1 MIAKMFRS
9 SSVRVI
15 VVRTRLILIFRIQ
28 NTCTSQDVVTLDIFM
43 KASFYGVTLCFL
55 LAFFT
60 TYWVILIDTHCAC
73 DIYHRGGSRFS
84 KGGAQV
90 SIPPPS
96 LKSGGGRGGGG
107 RLKSPKWQK
116 EIIFVKCP
124 FKNLQLLHDISVR
137 YKRKI
142 HLFYFHY
149 SSMTWLVLCYIAL
162 SNGLTGCVVGLKL
175 ELNSIQYL
183 IHFSVMKQIM
193 FIPEP
198 TAYDSGTVSNYLH

>member
-1 MIAKMFRS
+1 MH
-9 SSVRVI
+9 VI
-15 VVRTRLILIFRIQ
+15 YITGADPDFQ
-28 NTCTSQDVVTLDIFM
+28 
-43 KASFYGVTLCFL
+43 
-55 LAFFT
+55 
-60 TYWVILIDTHCAC
+60 
-73 DIYHRGGSRFS
+73 
-84 KGGAQV
+84 KGEPKLV
-90 SIPPPS
+90 SPPPP
-96 LKSGGGRGGGG
+96 LKVVVGGGGG

-162 SNGLTGCVVGLKL
+162 SNGLTGFVVGLKL

>member
-15 VVRTRLILIFRIQ
+15 VVRTRWILIFRIQ

-90 SIPPPS
+90 SIPPPP
-96 LKSGGGRGGGG
+96 LKVVVGGGG
-107 RLKSPKWQK
+107 VDWRAQNGKKRSFSLNVLLK
-116 EIIFVKCP
+116 IYNCCMI
-124 FKNLQLLHDISVR
+124 
-137 YKRKI
+137 
-142 HLFYFHY
+142 
-149 SSMTWLVLCYIAL
+149 LVLDI
-162 SNGLTGCVVGLKL
+162 K
-175 ELNSIQYL
+175 E
-183 IHFSVMKQIM
+183 K
-193 FIPEP
+193 FIYFIFIIPQWP
-198 TAYDSGTVSNYLH
+198 GWFYVT